1 MNQTITLIEAIAV
14 STAVTLGWA
23 FIKTI
28 LDYIEESAKKR
39 EILEARFK
47 GRTFKTYHKDL
58 WYGDESQDEVLKML
72 EEVLGEEYVK

>member
-1 MNQTITLIEAIAV
+1 MNQTITVIEAIAI
-14 STAVTLGWA
+14 SAIVTLGWA

-39 EILEARFK
+39 EIFEARFK
-47 GRTFKTYHKDL
+47 GRSFKTYHKDL
-58 WYGDESQDEVLKML
+58 WYGDESQDEVVRML